1 METTPAP
8 SSELFSHHDTARCR
22 IMQAAVEAFGRR
34 GYAATSVRE
43 IVEHAGVTKPVLY
56 YHFGSKEGLMK
67 AIIDEAAKA
76 VSAVVENARL
86 QGGTARE
93 LAIRLCAAL
102 LDLVRAHTSEL
113 RVVHAVYYFA
123 PELLPSFDFRVFER
137 LILGELERI
146 VDAGIRA
153 GELRAVPTRHVA
165 VLVASVLSTFL
176 DQELTPRDL
185 AATDVDLL
193 SVLNLTF
200 DGLQP
205 SPTA

>member
-93 LAIRLCAAL
+93 LATRLCAAL
-102 LDLVRAHTSEL
+102 LELVRAHTSEL

-146 VDAGIRA
+146 IDAGIRA
-153 GELRAVPTRHVA
+153 GEFRAVPTRHVA
-165 VLVASVLSTFL
+165 VLVASVLGTFL